1 MEDNFNIPDF
11 KQLAKERIKNTY
23 DFKLKKATLYLQNS
37 KINQKPPGI
46 LQSVMPDLVSS
57 NIKNDKAQ
65 NYTS

>member
-37 KINQKPPGI
+37 KINHKPPGI

-57 NIKNDKAQ
+57 NIKNDKV
-65 NYTS
+65 